1 MKIADCGLRIADCG
15 LQIVKEAAANL
26 KKIFVKVAGG
36 NVGVAKGDMRF
47 AYRSAGHLRPVP
59 RSL

>member
-1 MKIADCGLRIADCG
+1 LKIADCGLRIADCG
-15 LQIVKEAAANL
+15 LRIVKETSANI

-47 AYRSAGHLRPVP
+47 AYRSAGHRRPVL

>member
-1 MKIADCGLRIADCG
+1 M
-15 LQIVKEAAANL
+15 VKEAAANL
-26 KKIFVKVAGG
+26 KEIFVKVAGG

-47 AYRSAGHLRPVP
+47 AYRSAGHLRPVL